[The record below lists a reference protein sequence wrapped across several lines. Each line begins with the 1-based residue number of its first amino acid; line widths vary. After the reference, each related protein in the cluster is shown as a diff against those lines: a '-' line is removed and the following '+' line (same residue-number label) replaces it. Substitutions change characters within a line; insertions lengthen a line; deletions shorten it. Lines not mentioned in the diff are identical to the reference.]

1 MYKNVI
7 TITTLPTTF
16 QHVYDQSIFTTKTF
30 RSDREI
36 LEISFEHDILQ
47 HQVGLTGIEAISF
60 QIKNK
65 GSITSCTKHQYNL
78 VSLHL
83 GFPNLS
89 LLGRE
94 NLPFFL

>member
-1 MYKNVI
+1 
-7 TITTLPTTF
+7 
-16 QHVYDQSIFTTKTF
+16 
-30 RSDREI
+30 

-47 HQVGLTGIEAISF
+47 HQVGSTGIEAISF

-78 VSLHL
+78 VSSHL

-89 LLGRE
+89 LAWQGKLAI
-94 NLPFFL
+94 FL